1 MTAHDP
7 DPYVGLLRAIA
18 AHGLPG
24 VAPRWPSEPLP
35 DRLWQR
41 LRAIAA
47 ADRLSGLLV
56 AAILDEA
63 LPATE
68 RQLADAIDSH
78 HAAMVHVLELEAL
91 TLEVVG
97 TLRRA
102 GIDVRLLKGSAVA
115 HLDYPD
121 PALRAFGDVDL
132 LVPPD
137 ALPDAA
143 QVLTLA
149 GFERDLPPRR
159 RIWEL
164 RYAKDVTL
172 YAPGNAVQIDLHR
185 CLVAGPFGTAI
196 RLADLW
202 GPPAQ
207 VTLAG
212 VPLPALGAE
221 LRLVHAAYTAILG
234 DYEPRLVAL
243 RDVAQLMARPGLL
256 AEARRIARGWRGEV
270 VVCGA
275 VGLAV
280 ERLGVCAPEDA
291 DGAGALGPRRPTRR
305 EARWLG
311 CYRSHGG
318 SNTKTLLGGV
328 LGLGPPVERARYLAA
343 LAAPSHRYRAARAT
357 RNRRTEWRQ
366 AARELLRR

>member
-7 DPYVGLLRAIA
+7 DVTLGLLRAVA

-24 VAPRWPSEPLP
+24 ASPAWPPEPLP
-35 DRLWQR
+35 DRPWQR
-41 LRAIAA
+41 LRAVAT

-56 AAILDEA
+56 AAILDGA

-68 RQLADAIDSH
+68 RQRTEATDSH
-78 HAAMVHVLELEAL
+78 LAAMAHVLDLEAV
-91 TLEVVG
+91 TLEVVA

-121 PALRAFGDVDL
+121 PALRAFADVDL
-132 LVPPD
+132 LVPPG

-143 QVLTLA
+143 QVLALA

-159 RIWEL
+159 QIWEL

-172 YAPGNAVQIDLHR
+172 YAPAGAVQVDLHR

-196 RLADLW
+196 RLEDLW
-202 GPPAQ
+202 GPPEH

-221 LRLVHAAYTAILG
+221 LRLVHAAYTAMLG

-256 AEARRIARGWRGEV
+256 AEALRIARGWRGDV
-270 VVCGA
+270 VISGA

-280 ERLGVCAPEDA
+280 ERLGICAPEEDS
-291 DGAGALGPRRPTRR
+291 GRLRPLRPTRR

-318 SNTKTLLGGV
+318 SNSKTLLGGV
-328 LGLGPPVERARYLAA
+328 LGLESPAERARYLAA
-343 LAAPSHRYRAARAT
+343 LTVPSRRYRAARAT